1 MNLLRTITKVEVKS
15 INYLANFV
23 FNESKKNEVTIEPKV
38 VRPQILIAAKR
49 SKALVNREVLKK

>member
-1 MNLLRTITKVEVKS
+1 MTT
-15 INYLANFV
+15 YLANIV
-23 FNESKKNEVTIEPKV
+23 FNESKKNEVKIEPKV

>member
-1 MNLLRTITKVEVKS
+1 MIT
-15 INYLANFV
+15 YLENIV
-23 FNESKKNEVTIEPKV
+23 FNESKKNEVKIEPKV